1 MILNTAFLVLTS
13 SILVSLV
20 VADGPAVIG
29 GNDFYGKVL
38 AEDGLSVVGDKPY
51 FVKFFAPWCGH
62 CKKLAPTWEDL
73 HKESDTV
80 NIIKVDCT
88 NENDGS

>member
-1 MILNTAFLVLTS
+1 MRLNTAILVLTS
-13 SILVSLV
+13 SILASLV
-20 VADGPAVIG
+20 ADAKSPTPEVIG

-62 CKKLAPTWEDL
+62 CKKLAPIWE
-73 HKESDTV
+73 
-80 NIIKVDCT
+80 
-88 NENDGS
+88 